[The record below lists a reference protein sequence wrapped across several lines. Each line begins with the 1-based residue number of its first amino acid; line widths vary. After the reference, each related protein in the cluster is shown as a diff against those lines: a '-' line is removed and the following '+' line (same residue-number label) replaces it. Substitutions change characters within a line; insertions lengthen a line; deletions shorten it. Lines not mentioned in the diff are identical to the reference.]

1 MASKKKKESE
11 ERRKEVKKCTSFVQ
25 AVVDADPR
33 FSLGDIAKHI
43 AVDLGFFFSVFFLL
57 LLLLFFNILPHIF
70 DASRQE
76 GEGASC
82 HNSPSKERKL

>member
-43 AVDLGFFFSVFFLL
+43 AVDLGFFFLGFFWGG
-57 LLLLFFNILPHIF
+57 FNILPHIF